1 MSNHHQTITEIV
13 EKVQIVN
20 VDPSVQN
27 QDWTISHPDYPP
39 LELDPEAIAK
49 FQQMPAPLQRKYSI
63 DRIQNYLHDIYF
75 SHSLPSL
82 QEIAAITQQ
91 LAPVKN
97 NIVNGVDVDFL
108 GQLQQGN
115 RSQGYFDPGWQVVAE
130 TEVGEFVVVKDGLH
144 LHLNRSHHLPPNL
157 AKIEIG
163 DLVPIYLPPQ
173 LVGVDAYIMVGN
185 SGAPTGLIQDSSTQS
200 PSVRVYFNFTP
211 NVAVAITQTL
221 TDQLNQLSIPFQ
233 FAILHNP
240 EFFHRYDSGTL
251 WLPQAGYLAAKN
263 LLAAIY
269 QEHQAEFSAEI
280 PLFSQQLAPGLGIAE
295 ELDKPTSFGL
305 HRCELLAIGLI
316 TAMEQGKT
324 TAAEKLRSI
333 KQEFVMA
340 KVDWLHPY
348 LNSNATDPQH
358 QAYASF
364 G

>member
-1 MSNHHQTITEIV
+1 MSNYQQTITEIV
-13 EKVQIVN
+13 EKVKIVN
-20 VDPSVQN
+20 VDPTVEN
-27 QDWTISHPDYPP
+27 QDWTIAHPDYPP
-39 LELDPEAIAK
+39 LKLDPVAIVR
-49 FQQMPAPLQRKYSI
+49 FQQMPAQLQRKYSI
-63 DRIQNYLHDIYF
+63 DRIQNYLYDIYF

-82 QEIAAITQQ
+82 QEIAAATEQ
-91 LAPVKN
+91 LAPIKN

-130 TEVGEFVVVKDGLH
+130 TDVGEVVVVKDGLH

-157 AKIEIG
+157 AKIAIG

-185 SGAPTGLIQDSSTQS
+185 FGSPTASSQDSATPD

-211 NVAVAITQTL
+211 NVALAIAQKL
-221 TDQLNQLSIPFQ
+221 TDELNQLSIPFQ

-263 LLAAIY
+263 LLATIY
-269 QEHQAEFSAEI
+269 QEHQAEFSPNI

-295 ELDKPTSFGL
+295 ELAKPNAFGL

-316 TAMEQGKT
+316 TAVEQGKT
-324 TAAEKLRSI
+324 TTAEKLQSI
-333 KQEFVMA
+333 RQEFAMA
-340 KVDWLHPY
+340 EVDWLHPY
-348 LNSNATDPQH
+348 FNSCGTDQNPQS
-358 QAYASF
+358 YLLF